1 MRFKEWLSGFSDKY
15 NQYLD
20 QLMEAGRE
28 TASRTYIMADSIGNV
43 EVQVEGERTD
53 NGSFVLR
60 ASGHD
65 VNFLEFGAGV
75 LTDVQRPTVQASFDI
90 SPGSW
95 SASEDGTGEFAK
107 YGSWHYNKVKYF
119 GFVPAPGMQEACNT
133 MEQQSADILRR
144 VFG

>member
-20 QLMEAGRE
+20 ELMEVGRE
-28 TASRTYIMADSIGNV
+28 TASTTYIMADSIGNV
-43 EVQVEGERTD
+43 EAKVEGERTG
-53 NGSFVLR
+53 NGSFVIR
-60 ASGHD
+60 ASGND

-75 LTDVQRPTVQASFDI
+75 LTDVKRPTVQASFDI

-95 SASEDGTGEFAK
+95 SSSEDGTGEFSK

-119 GFVPAPGMQEACNT
+119 GFVPAPGMQDACT
-133 MEQQSADILRR
+133 AIEQQSADIIRR

>member
-20 QLMEAGRE
+20 QLMEVGRE
-28 TASRTYIMADSIGNV
+28 TASRTYIMAESIGNV
-43 EVQVEGERTD
+43 EAQVEGERTG
-53 NGSFVLR
+53 NSSFVLR

-95 SASEDGTGEFAK
+95 SASEDGTGEFAR
-107 YGSWHYNKVKYF
+107 YGSWHFNKVKYF